1 MRFIDKAWYRS
12 FQMGMNIGSRALY
25 WRKPILVSGE
35 GSSKN
40 IAPLLKEHDVSR
52 VMVVTGRH
60 VGKSLAPAILESLK
74 AAGIEY
80 YHFSEVE
87 ANPSTT
93 TVFKIR
99 EAYRDNYCN
108 GFLAIGGGSPMDAA
122 KAAAAL
128 IVRPDKQIGDMAGL
142 FKVGRRRRPFVAVP
156 TTAGTGSETTIAAVI
171 TDAATHHKYAIMDL
185 NLVPL
190 YAVMDPELTR
200 DLRRNHVHDR
210 YGRPDPRGRGLSLL
224 DEQHRREHPAR
235 EEAVICDLQIS

>member
-142 FKVGRRRRPFVAVP
+142 FKVGRPSSPCRRPRAPARRRRSPPSLP
-156 TTAGTGSETTIAAVI
+156 TPQRI
-171 TDAATHHKYAIMDL
+171 TNTQSWI
-185 NLVPL
+185 
-190 YAVMDPELTR
+190 
-200 DLRRNHVHDR
+200 
-210 YGRPDPRGRGLSLL
+210 
-224 DEQHRREHPAR
+224 
-235 EEAVICDLQIS
+235 

>member
-80 YHFSEVE
+80 YHSARSRRTPPRPLCSRSAKHTVTITATAFSQ
-87 ANPSTT
+87 S
-93 TVFKIR
+93 
-99 EAYRDNYCN
+99 
-108 GFLAIGGGSPMDAA
+108 
-122 KAAAAL
+122 AAA
-128 IVRPDKQIGDMAGL
+128 
-142 FKVGRRRRPFVAVP
+142 RRWTPRRP
-156 TTAGTGSETTIAAVI
+156 
-171 TDAATHHKYAIMDL
+171 
-185 NLVPL
+185 
-190 YAVMDPELTR
+190 
-200 DLRRNHVHDR
+200 
-210 YGRPDPRGRGLSLL
+210 RPRLSSV
-224 DEQHRREHPAR
+224 RTNR
-235 EEAVICDLQIS
+235 

>member
-93 TVFKIR
+93 TVFRIR
-99 EAYRDNYCN
+99 DAYRDN
-108 GFLAIGGGSPMDAA
+108 
-122 KAAAAL
+122 
-128 IVRPDKQIGDMAGL
+128 
-142 FKVGRRRRPFVAVP
+142 
-156 TTAGTGSETTIAAVI
+156 
-171 TDAATHHKYAIMDL
+171 
-185 NLVPL
+185 
-190 YAVMDPELTR
+190 
-200 DLRRNHVHDR
+200 
-210 YGRPDPRGRGLSLL
+210 
-224 DEQHRREHPAR
+224 
-235 EEAVICDLQIS
+235 